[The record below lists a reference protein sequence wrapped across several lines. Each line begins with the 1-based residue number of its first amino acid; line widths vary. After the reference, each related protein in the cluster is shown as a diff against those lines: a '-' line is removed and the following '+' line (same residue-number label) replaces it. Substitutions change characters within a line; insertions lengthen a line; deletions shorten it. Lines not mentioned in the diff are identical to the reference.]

1 MSQVYLFQNFVDNS
15 DLPFTDIQINIEKTA
30 DNFKITGLAAVF
42 ISLYISKK
50 LSEIKSLKIIFQ
62 HAITKLLSII
72 SETFYKIS
80 IFIIFPKD
88 FAATATIRNI
98 SAQML
103 DTAYD
108 AGIWEFEFLCQ
119 SIGSV
124 FLINQIFGIIRRS
137 CLWVG
142 RWR

>member
-1 MSQVYLFQNFVDNS
+1 MSQVYLFQNFVENS
-15 DLPFTDIQINIEKTA
+15 KLPFTGIQNNIEKQLTTS
-30 DNFKITGLAAVF
+30 NLQGWQLFL
-42 ISLYISKK
+42 LHISKN

-80 IFIIFPKD
+80 IFIIFSKD

-98 SAQML
+98 SVQML

-108 AGIWEFEFLCQ
+108 TGIWEFEFLCQ